1 MLLVN
6 LNMTKMLNFDLH
18 WKYHNKLQGTC
29 TKCQPNGQI
38 EMKTKKRTPQNLPK
52 VNLDYSICCYSSM
65 FLHPIPILAP
75 TYSPIICCIV
85 DLVPLLFKL
94 WTKPTKLN
102 QPHLTPPH
110 QPQPPAPNAQRVLF
124 QTYLLWGGWPT
135 HFRGFCEF
143 DVVIETWPVYETKLG
158 PKFVT
163 INLETTTSCFRD
175 SRWVYKLCS
184 NYLGTTH
191 PPNFI
196 SFIALYHVPK
206 LCPTVDRI

>member
-29 TKCQPNGQI
+29 TKCQQNGQI
-38 EMKTKKRTPQNLPK
+38 EMKTKKGTPQNLPK

-102 QPHLTPPH
+102 QPHLTPPS
-110 QPQPPAPNAQRVLF
+110 PAPPTSRTECTKSVVSNLSFV
-124 QTYLLWGGWPT
+124 GW
-135 HFRGFCEF
+135 
-143 DVVIETWPVYETKLG
+143 V
-158 PKFVT
+158 
-163 INLETTTSCFRD
+163 
-175 SRWVYKLCS
+175 
-184 NYLGTTH
+184 TH
-191 PPNFI
+191 PLPGFLWVRCCDWNMASI
-196 SFIALYHVPK
+196 L
-206 LCPTVDRI
+206 D